1 MKESDAV
8 DDFSMKL
15 NGLATNIKAL
25 GETIDELYVVKKFL
39 RSVPTKFLQITSAI
53 EQFGD
58 LENMTIEE
66 VIGSLKA
73 HEERLKG
80 KQVENTGG
88 QLLLT
93 EEEWMKRE
101 RNDGQLLLTK
111 EEWLKRSKAGGTEV
125 SPNSKFRNNNG
136 NQANR
141 GGRDRSRVRCFNCN
155 ILGHYAGECRRPK
168 RDKETR
174 TEANLTQIIDDEPAL
189 LLTECSTEKESKLL
203 LNDNSLSPRL
213 KKSEKQVDSIVWY
226 LDNRSSNHMTGQRAK
241 FRELDEGVTG
251 LVKIGDE
258 STVEIKGKGSVVF
271 KCKN

>member
-8 DDFSMKL
+8 EDFSMKL
-15 NGLATNIKAL
+15 NGLVTNIKAL
-25 GETIDELYVVKKFL
+25 GETIDESYVVKKFL
-39 RSVPTKFLQITSAI
+39 RSVPKKFLQITSAI

-80 KQVENTGG
+80 KQVENTRG

-93 EEEWMKRE
+93 EKEWMKRE

-125 SPNSKFRNNNG
+125 SPNSKFQNNNG

-141 GGRDRSRVRCFNCN
+141 GGRDRK
-155 ILGHYAGECRRPK
+155 G
-168 RDKETR
+168 
-174 TEANLTQIIDDEPAL
+174 
-189 LLTECSTEKESKLL
+189 STEKESTLL
-203 LNDNSLSPRL
+203 LNENSLSPRL
-213 KKSEKQVDSIVWY
+213 KKAEKEVDSNVWY
-226 LDNRSSNHMTGQRAK
+226 LDNGASNHMTSQRAK
-241 FRELDEGVTG
+241 FRELEEGVTG
-251 LVKIGDE
+251 LVKFGDE

-271 KCKN
+271 KCKNGEDIIFKEVYYIPKLYNNIISLGQLSENGNIVV